1 MALTTLISANTYVQT
16 TTEPHIR
23 GRVMGLYLMLVFG
36 GTPAGAVLL
45 GWTST
50 HFGIRD
56 AMLGFGIITGLGV
69 VTTYLFLA
77 SKMKT
82 PAIHWHNPPELL
94 TSSP

>member
-1 MALTTLISANTYVQT
+1 
-16 TTEPHIR
+16 
-23 GRVMGLYLMLVFG
+23 MGLYLMLVFG

-56 AMLGFGIITGLGV
+56 AMLGFGVITGLGV

-82 PAIHWHNPPELL
+82 PAIHWHNPPELMN
-94 TSSP
+94 TSP